1 MAKPFISKNNPFNE
15 NPNDG
20 EIFSLSYITPKYWIT
35 WIFLGLSFVVAYLPF
50 FARKLLG
57 EMIGKFLYR
66 SNSQKKKI
74 IEINLSLSFN
84 KISNSEIDKITKEF
98 FTNLGHMYMNL
109 PSLWW
114 KSDIKIQ
121 KSIKKQN
128 LEYIDNALANNQS
141 VILLAPHTLSLDHGG
156 RALSEY
162 NLLSMYKPFKNNLL
176 NWFIGKSRSKGTDKV
191 IVYPRGK
198 TSIKKIIR
206 KMKRPSVLYFLA
218 DEDISPEDSL
228 FSKFFDTNKTSLKSV
243 SKLAKITNAKV
254 FPCTCHFDANTNCY
268 SFSVMRELENFPSGN
283 IENDCAKINSVL
295 EKQILIDKSQYMW
308 TLRIYK
314 HREDGSDIYK
324 L

>member
-1 MAKPFISKNNPFNE
+1 VSKPFISKNNPFNE
-15 NPNDG
+15 NPAEG
-20 EIFSLSYITPKYWIT
+20 EIFSYSYITPKYWMT
-35 WIFLGLSFVVAYLPF
+35 WVFLGLSFIVAHLPF
-50 FARKLLG
+50 ITRKFLG
-57 EMIGKFLYR
+57 EMIGRILYKF
-66 SNSQKKKI
+66 NSQKKKI
-74 IEINLSLSFN
+74 IKINLSLTFNNISDNEIEEITQSF
-84 KISNSEIDKITKEF
+84 F
-98 FTNLGHMYMNL
+98 RNLGHMYMSL

-114 KSDIKIQ
+114 KSDTKIQ
-121 KSIKKQN
+121 KSIQKQN
-128 LEYIDNALANNQS
+128 LQYIDDTLANNQS
-141 VILLAPHTLSLDHGG
+141 VILLAPHTLSLDYGG

-162 NLLSMYKPFKNNLL
+162 NLLSMYKPFKNSLM
-176 NWFIGKSRSKGTDKV
+176 NWFIGKSRSKDTDKV
-191 IVYPRGK
+191 IVYPRDK

-206 KMKRPSVLYFLA
+206 KMKKPSVLYFLA

-254 FPCTCHFDANTNCY
+254 IPCTCHFDINTNCY
-268 SFSVMRELENFPSGN
+268 LFNVMEKLENFPSGN
-283 IENDCAKINSVL
+283 IEDDCRKINSTL

>member
-15 NPNDG
+15 NPNKG

-35 WIFLGLSFVVAYLPF
+35 WIFLGLSFVVAHLPF
-50 FARKLLG
+50 FIKKFLG
-57 EMIGKFLYR
+57 EMIGKLLYR
-66 SNSQKKKI
+66 FNSQKKKI
-74 IEINLSLSFN
+74 IEINLCLSFN

-98 FTNLGHMYMNL
+98 FTNLGHMYISL

-121 KSIKKQN
+121 KLIKKQN
-128 LEYIDNALANNQS
+128 LEYIDNTLANNQS
-141 VILLAPHTLSLDHGG
+141 VILLAPHTLSLDYGG

-176 NWFIGKSRSKGTDKV
+176 NWFIGKSRSKDTDKV
-191 IVYPRGK
+191 IVYPRDK

-206 KMKRPSVLYFLA
+206 KMKKPSVLYFLA

-254 FPCTCHFDANTNCY
+254 LPCTCHFDVNTNSY
-268 SFSVMRELENFPSGN
+268 SFSVMRELENFPSEN
-283 IENDCAKINSVL
+283 IENDCAKINTVL